1 MNDIIYKTS
10 NSNTITTINILIKI
24 IHQKRD
30 NKINFVI
37 TQPFINLLIM
47 EEIDIGSKRK
57 TKHK

>member
-1 MNDIIYKTS
+1 MNDIINKTS
-10 NSNTITTINILIKI
+10 NSNTITTINILMKI

-30 NKINFVI
+30 YKINSVI
-37 TQPFINLLIM
+37 TQPIINLLIV

>member
-1 MNDIIYKTS
+1 MNDIINKTS
-10 NSNTITTINILIKI
+10 NSNTITTINILMKI

-30 NKINFVI
+30 YKINLVI
-37 TQPFINLLIM
+37 TQPIINLLIV